1 MNNFFRYE
9 YQQIIFDNY
18 WNVKKF
24 EQEYRVFVP
33 FVTDYKLYEHAL
45 IDKTIDLEHNYDLDY
60 LRFLRDTKSY
70 IRLFYSGGSDSHH
83 ILTTAVENNIYIDEI
98 IVVTRNLYNK
108 EILQP
113 CDIEIVEQAIPFLNT
128 LSSAQVGKVTFKN
141 FDAEHMRTLYQS
153 PDWMFKVTGGDIAF
167 RIVRYYDIDNQTH
180 NPADCQIFGS
190 EKPSIVFYKN
200 RWFATTLDSQLI
212 YNAFAQNVCL
222 FYLMPKN
229 IKSYLVKAI
238 NFKNKILSTEPLF
251 DKSFYF
257 FSSLTYYDIDIHP
270 GKYQR
275 NKFLNGKDR
284 LALQESIDK
293 EDFDLL
299 SKWHRSLEYLVSVF
313 PDIKNGNSYHRVPHG
328 KFLWFIDL
336 ETFEIFSQ
344 QELMPPLLNC
354 KSVAKTTQTYN
365 LT

>member
-1 MNNFFRYE
+1 MNHPIRYE
-9 YQQIIFDNY
+9 YQQHIFDNY

-24 EQEYRVFVP
+24 EQEHQVFVP

-45 IDKTIDLEHNYDLDY
+45 VDKNIDLEHNYDLDY
-60 LRFLRDTKSY
+60 LQFLRNTKSY

-83 ILTTAVENNIYIDEI
+83 ILTTAVKNKIYIDEI
-98 IVVTRNLYNK
+98 VVVTRNLYNK

-113 CDIEIVEQAIPFLNT
+113 CDVEIVKHAIPFLNT

-141 FDAEHMRTLYQS
+141 FDAEHMRNLYKS
-153 PDWMFKVTGGDIAF
+153 PDWMFKVPGGDIGF
-167 RIVRYYDIDNQTH
+167 RILQYYDIDDQAVT
-180 NPADCQIFGS
+180 PADCQIFGT
-190 EKPSIVFYKN
+190 EKPSMVFYKN
-200 RWFATTLDSQLI
+200 RWFATVIDAQLMPS
-212 YNAFAQNVCL
+212 AFAQNVCS
-222 FYLMPKN
+222 FYLMPEN

-257 FSSLTYYDIDIHP
+257 FSSLKYYDVDIHL
-270 GKYQR
+270 GKYKS

-284 LALQESIDK
+284 FALQEAIDK

-313 PDIKNGNSYHRVPHG
+313 PDIKNRNSYHRAPHG

-344 QELMPPLLNC
+344 QELIPNGFEL
-354 KSVAKTTQTYN
+354 
-365 LT
+365 